1 MVNYDYLIPLVK
13 RWVSG
18 KTLDEA
24 LIVSRQA
31 NMKGYH
37 VVLNYLG
44 EEITDEKQIRYTV
57 LEYKKMID
65 IIRREKLNA
74 AISLKLTQLGLS
86 LNESLCEDNLNE
98 IVKHAKNNK
107 LTIWIDM
114 ENSKYT
120 DKTIKIYLKFL
131 KEYHEIGVAI
141 QAYLKRGF
149 ELAKLVA
156 ANDGMIRLV
165 KGAYKEPSS
174 IVYTS
179 KEDINRN
186 FNEIMQYLFEKRTRL
201 ELGTHD
207 EKLVYN
213 AIKLLLKT
221 KHNIEFAFLRGIRND
236 LKSWL
241 VKEGFKVVEYI
252 PYGPSWKDY
261 VYRRIR
267 EKKSNILLALTS
279 IFTK

>member
-1 MVNYDYLIPLVK
+1 VNYDYLIPLVK
-13 RWVSG
+13 RWVAG

-24 LIVSRQA
+24 LIVARQA
-31 NMKGYH
+31 NMKGYY

-44 EEITDEKQIRYTV
+44 EEITDEKQIRHTV
-57 LEYKKMID
+57 LEYKKIID
-65 IIRREKLNA
+65 VIRREKINA
-74 AISLKLTQLGLS
+74 AIALKLTQLGLS

-98 IVKHAKNNK
+98 IVKYAKNNK
-107 LTIWIDM
+107 LTVWIDM

-120 DKTIKIYLKFL
+120 DKTIKIYLEFL
-131 KEYHEIGVAI
+131 KEYDEIGVAI

-179 KEDINRN
+179 KEEINRN
-186 FNEIMQYLFEKRTRL
+186 FNEIMQYLFEKRIRL

-213 AIKLLLKT
+213 AIKLILKT

-267 EKKSNILLALTS
+267 EKRSNILLALTS

>member
-1 MVNYDYLIPLVK
+1 MNYDYLIPLVK
-13 RWVSG
+13 RWVAG
-18 KTLDEA
+18 KTLDEV

>member
-13 RWVSG
+13 RWVAG

>member
-13 RWVSG
+13 RWVAG
-18 KTLDEA
+18 KTLDEV

>member
-1 MVNYDYLIPLVK
+1 VNYDYLIPLVK

>member
-1 MVNYDYLIPLVK
+1 MNYDYLIPLVK
-13 RWVSG
+13 RWVAG

>member
-1 MVNYDYLIPLVK
+1 VNYDYLIPLVK
-13 RWVSG
+13 RWVAG